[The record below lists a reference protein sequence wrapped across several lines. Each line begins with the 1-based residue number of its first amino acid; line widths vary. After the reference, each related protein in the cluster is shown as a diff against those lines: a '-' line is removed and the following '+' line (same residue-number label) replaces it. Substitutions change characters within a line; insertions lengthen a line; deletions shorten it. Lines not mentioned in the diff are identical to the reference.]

1 MSDKKEVSG
10 DLVIDLLV
18 QSVETR
24 LRVNGVAEGDAQ
36 QIAVECGEDV
46 RAEWGGIGSLY
57 IPKGAARKF
66 RNRNAEI
73 WARFTGNNYAEL
85 GRRYGLTEMRIRQ
98 IIAGIRRERRAPT
111 RDLGDK

>member
-1 MSDKKEVSG
+1 MSGKTEG
-10 DLVIDLLV
+10 PADLVIELLV

-24 LRVNGVAEGDAQ
+24 LRVNGVAEGDAL

-46 RAEWGGIGSLY
+46 REEWGGIGSIY
-57 IPKGAARKF
+57 IPKGAAKKH

-73 WARFTGNNYAEL
+73 WAGFTGNNYVEL
-85 GRRYGLTEMRIRQ
+85 GRRYGLSEMRIRQ
-98 IIAGIRRERRAPT
+98 IIAGIRRERRAAA